1 MCSYEQKNFF
11 EAIRKLVAN
20 SFESL
25 YIRQDFIHPADS
37 IMGVDAKGL
46 WRYLGQH
53 TKDFFIKTQRNIG
66 QRLKGK
72 SVI

>member
-37 IMGVDAKGL
+37 IMGVEIP
-46 WRYLGQH
+46 
-53 TKDFFIKTQRNIG
+53 KDYEDILDNTRKIF
-66 QRLKGK
+66 L
-72 SVI
+72 